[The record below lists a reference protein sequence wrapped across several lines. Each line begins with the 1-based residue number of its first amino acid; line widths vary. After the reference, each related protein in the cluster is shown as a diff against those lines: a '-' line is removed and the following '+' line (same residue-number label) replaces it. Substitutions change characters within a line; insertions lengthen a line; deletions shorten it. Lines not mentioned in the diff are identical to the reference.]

1 MKIAKG
7 RSFTMSLKFAILGI
21 LNAFPM
27 TGYDLK
33 HQAFDATVRH
43 FWPADQSQIYR
54 TLSRLAKDGWVTVT
68 VEEQDDRPDR
78 KVYGITEMGQQALTN
93 WLKSDQTVP
102 TLRDPLLVQL
112 FFGQEMPRTDLLR
125 VVENQ
130 LAIHQEKL
138 AAYGQ
143 IPIPPPEGRPDDRWL
158 ALQHLTLDFGLAL
171 EQAYVEW
178 LQRCQEVITAMP
190 DADEVEDFRARF
202 ESNAVN
208 D

>member
-1 MKIAKG
+1 
-7 RSFTMSLKFAILGI
+7 MSLKYAILGL
-21 LNAFPM
+21 LNVMPM

-54 TLSRLAKDGWVTVT
+54 TLNQLSDSGWVSVT

-78 KVYGITEMGQQALTN
+78 KIYAITEAGQQALMA
-93 WLKSDQTVP
+93 WLKSDQAVP

-112 FFGQEMPRTDLLR
+112 FFGQETPRDDLLR
-125 VVENQ
+125 VLGNQ
-130 LAIHQEKL
+130 LAVHQTQL
-138 AAYGQ
+138 AAFAQ
-143 IPIPPPEGRPDDRWL
+143 IPIPPPASRPDDRWL

-171 EQAYVEW
+171 EQAYVDW
-178 LQRCQEVITAMP
+178 LQHCQEVIAGLP

-202 ESNAVN
+202 TAVS
-208 D
+208 

>member
-1 MKIAKG
+1 
-7 RSFTMSLKFAILGI
+7 MSLRYAILGLI
-21 LNAFPM
+21 NVMPM

-54 TLSRLAKDGWVTVT
+54 TLNQLSDSGWVSVT

-78 KVYGITEMGQQALTN
+78 KIYAITEAGQQALMA
-93 WLKSDQTVP
+93 WLKSDQAVP

-112 FFGQEMPRTDLLR
+112 FFGQETPRDDLLR
-125 VVENQ
+125 VLGNQ
-130 LAIHQEKL
+130 LAVHQTQL
-138 AAYGQ
+138 AAFAQ
-143 IPIPPPEGRPDDRWL
+143 IPIPPPASRPDDRWL

-171 EQAYVEW
+171 EQAYVDW
-178 LQRCQEVITAMP
+178 LQHCQEVIAGLP

-202 ESNAVN
+202 TAVS
-208 D
+208 

>member
-1 MKIAKG
+1 
-7 RSFTMSLKFAILGI
+7 MSLKFAILGL
-21 LNAFPM
+21 LNAMPM

-54 TLSRLAKDGWVTVT
+54 TLSQLADGGLATVT
-68 VEEQDDRPDR
+68 VEAQDDRPDR
-78 KVYGITEMGQQALTN
+78 KVYAITEAGRQALTD

-112 FFGQEMPRTDLLR
+112 FFSQEMARADLLR
-125 VVENQ
+125 VVGKQ
-130 LAIHQEKL
+130 LAVHQAQL
-138 AAYGQ
+138 AAYKQ
-143 IPIPPPEGRPDDRWL
+143 IPIPPPETRPDDRWL

-171 EQAYVEW
+171 EQAYVGW
-178 LQRCQEVITAMP
+178 LQHCQEVIAALP
-190 DADEVEDFRARF
+190 DADEVGDFRARF
-202 ESNAVN
+202 ASITPE

>member
-1 MKIAKG
+1 
-7 RSFTMSLKFAILGI
+7 MSLKFAILGI
-21 LNAFPM
+21 LNAIPM

-54 TLSRLAKDGWVTVT
+54 TLNQLADKGLATVA

-78 KVYGITEMGQQALTN
+78 KVYAITEAGRQALTD
-93 WLKSDQTVP
+93 WLKSDQAVP

-112 FFGQEMPRTDLLR
+112 FFGQEMARADLLR
-125 VVENQ
+125 VVGNQ
-130 LAIHQEKL
+130 LAVHQAQL

-143 IPIPPPEGRPDDRWL
+143 IPIPPPESRPDDRWL

-171 EQAYVEW
+171 EQAYVNW
-178 LQRCQEVITAMP
+178 LERCQAVIAALP
-190 DADEVEDFRARF
+190 DADEVADFRARF
-202 ESNAVN
+202 EA
-208 D
+208 